1 MFTSSIQMIHK
12 LYQHSEYFVQS
23 VGNHHQEKMSL
34 SLLNLPQMWQS
45 EFCFSIII
53 FYVNMM
59 MKALYTSTDSEMDG
73 SETHKVITTLE
84 KMRYMECIL

>member
-1 MFTSSIQMIHK
+1 
-12 LYQHSEYFVQS
+12 
-23 VGNHHQEKMSL
+23 
-34 SLLNLPQMWQS
+34 
-45 EFCFSIII
+45 
-53 FYVNMM
+53 MM